1 MNCSPPGSSVHG
13 IFQTRILEWAS
24 ISFSR
29 GSFQPRDQT
38 HISFLSCSCRRIL
51 TTEPPGKLP
60 PNWSIFLPKDRKRNR
75 EREEGGQERRKEKK
89 KRGRKEKIY
98 LFVHWFLNNI
108 SSASFYISTH
118 VSFPSLLDFL
128 SSIHSCIQVSA
139 KPLLTVW
146 LKLFCQLSDPIL
158 DSLTDFF
165 DSYF

>member
-1 MNCSPPGSSVHG
+1 MDHSLPGSSVHG
-13 IFQTRILEWAS
+13 IFQARILEGLPCPPPGDLS
-24 ISFSR
+24 NPGIKPISPALAGRF
-29 GSFQPRDQT
+29 F
-38 HISFLSCSCRRIL
+38 

-75 EREEGGQERRKEKK
+75 KREEGGQERRKEKK

-165 DSYF
+165 DSFF

>member
-13 IFQTRILEWAS
+13 IFQTRIQNGLLFPS
-24 ISFSR
+24 PGDLSNPGIKPISPALAGRF
-29 GSFQPRDQT
+29 F
-38 HISFLSCSCRRIL
+38 

-75 EREEGGQERRKEKK
+75 KREEGGQERRKEKK